1 MNKQQ
6 KAYMLAKAV
15 YETALHE
22 QRAAEIEY
30 ITKNNIKS
38 SDGTTPRSIYAIE
51 DDAVC
56 EKAFEAL
63 AEYDTKRYEAFQALT
78 KAEDDLIE
86 YGLSIVPESVAETL
100 RGVKNNLKYR
110 KKLIDLTF
118 KLDTKT
124 VKRGWR

>member
-6 KAYMLAKAV
+6 KAYMLAKAA

-22 QRAAEIEY
+22 QRAAELEY
-30 ITKNNIKS
+30 ITTNSIKN
-38 SDGTTPRSIYAIE
+38 SDGTTPRHVSCIE
-51 DDAVC
+51 DDEVC

-86 YGLSIVPESVAETL
+86 YGLSIAPESVAETL

-110 KKLIDLTF
+110 EKLIDLTF
-118 KLDTKT
+118 RLDTKT
-124 VKRGWR
+124 VKRGR

>member
-6 KAYMLAKAV
+6 KAYMLAKAA

-22 QRAAEIEY
+22 QRAAELEY
-30 ITKNNIKS
+30 ITTNNIKN
-38 SDGTTPRSIYAIE
+38 SDGTTPRRVFYIE
-51 DDAVC
+51 DDEVC

-63 AEYDTKRYEAFQALT
+63 EEYDTKRYEAFQALT

-86 YGLSIVPESVAETL
+86 YGLSIAPASVAETL

-110 KKLIDLTF
+110 EKLIDLTF
-118 KLDTKT
+118 RLDTKT
-124 VKRGWR
+124 VKEA